1 MSGITTEQA
10 AASGRRR
17 EPSDGFRRVIEQ
29 LTHCPILQALFAYW
43 SGRCGKRAMP
53 DRRDIDPVTLPPF
66 VLPNLAM
73 FDLVEGARRV
83 RVRLLGTD
91 VVARLGKDFTG
102 RFIDE
107 VMSGDYLDY
116 ISAMCRE
123 VHARRAP
130 VYTENQFRWQV
141 RQDIVTRRLLLPL
154 TNGTDEPAILLAGM
168 TFDIARDQFDGPIRF
183 NGMTQHTELKR
194 HIFAAQP
201 A

>member
-1 MSGITTEQA
+1 
-10 AASGRRR
+10 
-17 EPSDGFRRVIEQ
+17 VIEQ
-29 LTHCPILQALFAYW
+29 LTQCTILQALFAYW
-43 SGRCGKRAMP
+43 TGRCGKRAMP
-53 DRRDIDPVTLPPF
+53 DRRDIDPVELPAF

-83 RVRLLGTD
+83 RVRLLGTE
-91 VVARLGKDFTG
+91 VVARFGKDFTG
-102 RFIDE
+102 SFIDE

-116 ISAMCRE
+116 VSGLCRE

-130 VYTENQFRWQV
+130 VYTENLFRWQV

-154 TNGTDEPAILLAGM
+154 TNGTDEPAILLAGL
-168 TFDIARDQFDGPIRF
+168 TFDIARDQIDGPVRF

-194 HIFAAQP
+194 HIFAALP